1 MPETPSSLL
10 MAEGKLY
17 GFIVVES
24 LHDKLS
30 QKRLI
35 LLQIISDQ
43 MELSAL
49 FQEAVAS
56 SKELKER
63 PSNDTLLQLY
73 SLYKQA
79 TEGDNL
85 NDPPANPFDF
95 VAKAKF
101 EAWNALAGKP
111 QEKAMEEY
119 IALVNKL
126 KG

>member
-1 MPETPSSLL
+1 MQI
-10 MAEGKLY
+10 
-17 GFIVVES
+17 FIMD
-24 LHDKLS
+24 LN
-30 QKRLI
+30 
-35 LLQIISDQ
+35 
-43 MELSAL
+43 AL

-73 SLYKQA
+73 SLFKQA

-101 EAWNALAGKP
+101 EAWNALAGKST
-111 QEKAMEEY
+111 EKAMEEY
-119 IALVNKL
+119 VELVNKL